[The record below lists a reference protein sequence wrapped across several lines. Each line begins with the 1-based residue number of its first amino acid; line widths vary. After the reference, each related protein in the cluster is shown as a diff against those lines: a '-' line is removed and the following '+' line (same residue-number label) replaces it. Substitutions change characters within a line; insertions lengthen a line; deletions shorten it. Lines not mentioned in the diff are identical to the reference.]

1 MVLVRLLIIVFGS
14 FPQSR
19 YMPCAECGA
28 SVDRADSVA
37 HVCDDERRLDFRLFQ
52 LRSEIGAFDAQ
63 LAAWLTTARGRFA
76 TWIAERDRR
85 APG

>member
-1 MVLVRLLIIVFGS
+1 MFGW

-28 SVDRADSVA
+28 SVDRTASSI
-37 HVCDDERRLDFRLFQ
+37 HLCEPERWLDYRLFQ
-52 LRSEIGAFDAQ
+52 LRDEIAAFDAQ

-76 TWIAERDRR
+76 AWIAERDRR
-85 APG
+85 AGEASA